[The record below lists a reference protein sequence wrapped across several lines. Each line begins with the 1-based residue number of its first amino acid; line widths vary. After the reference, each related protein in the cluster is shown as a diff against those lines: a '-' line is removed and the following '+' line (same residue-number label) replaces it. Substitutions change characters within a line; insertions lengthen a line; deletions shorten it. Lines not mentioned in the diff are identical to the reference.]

1 MIIIHYQKDK
11 ARYEELSKKE
21 ELDDNETK
29 EFNELSRKLITV
41 RDGKLGEHIGYAP
54 LFRSGEEGDELDL
67 EKGIDYNLADKG
79 LGQMGKIMLDFQ
91 WNSMRA
97 SQGWAKLSLP
107 MYDQPLWKD
116 NGSWFE
122 PPTFVSFSKGKH

>member
-21 ELDDNETK
+21 YESLTESEREELN
-29 EFNELSRKLITV
+29 NLSKNLVTV

-54 LFRSGEEGDELDL
+54 QFKTDLDL
-67 EKGIDYNLADKG
+67 SKSKDENVADKG
-79 LGQMGKIMLDFQ
+79 LGQMGAIMLDFQ

-97 SQGWAKLSLP
+97 SQGWWHKLCR
-107 MYDQPLWKD
+107 
-116 NGSWFE
+116 
-122 PPTFVSFSKGKH
+122 

>member
-11 ARYEELSKKE
+11 ARYEELSKRE
-21 ELDDNETK
+21 YESLTE
-29 EFNELSRKLITV
+29 S
-41 RDGKLGEHIGYAP
+41 GK
-54 LFRSGEEGDELDL
+54 EGDELDL

-79 LGQMGKIMLDFQ
+79 LGQMGAIMLDFQ

-107 MYDQPLWKD
+107 MYDQPLWK
-116 NGSWFE
+116 
-122 PPTFVSFSKGKH
+122 KGLELAKTAATAVICMLIFYVNKISQ

>member
-29 EFNELSRKLITV
+29 EFNELSRKLVIL
-41 RDGKLGEHIGYAP
+41 RDGKLGEWIGYAP
-54 LFRSGEEGDELDL
+54 MFRSGKEGDELDL
-67 EKGIDYNLADKG
+67 EKGRDYNLADKG
-79 LGQMGKIMLDFQ
+79 LRQMGAIMLDFQ

-97 SQGWAKLSLP
+97 SQGWWHRLCR
-107 MYDQPLWKD
+107 
-116 NGSWFE
+116 
-122 PPTFVSFSKGKH
+122 